1 MSTGADTVE
10 DILARAELQASD
22 GNRSEHRS
30 WRRVDLANVLS
41 GDYTPPKPTV
51 GARSDG
57 VGLFYPGRVHSVAS
71 ESEAGKTWLALQ
83 AAKGELAAG
92 NAVVYIDFEDDE
104 AGVVGRLIA
113 LGADPEHIRA
123 RFAYIRPE
131 ERLDALGNLEDLV
144 ELLGELKPTLV
155 VLDGVT
161 EAMALHNLELKDNTD
176 VAKFGN
182 LLPGWIAARGPAV
195 VALDHV
201 VKDTT
206 NQGRYAIGGAH
217 KLNGLNGAAYIL
229 KNRTPFTIG
238 GTGRSSIYVAKDRP
252 GQVRQHAVTSG
263 KQQWFG
269 DLVMTS
275 LSETS
280 VDLAVV
286 APTQGGDEFRPT
298 EYMGRIAAVLE
309 ADGPLSQR
317 AILDRTKGNRGYRV
331 TALKR
336 LIEDGYVSEAPHK
349 LLKPYPSEE

>member
-1 MSTGADTVE
+1 M
-10 DILARAELQASD
+10 
-22 GNRSEHRS
+22 
-30 WRRVDLANVLS
+30 
-41 GDYTPPKPTV
+41 
-51 GARSDG
+51 
-57 VGLFYPGRVHSVAS
+57 
-71 ESEAGKTWLALQ
+71 
-83 AAKGELAAG
+83 
-92 NAVVYIDFEDDE
+92 
-104 AGVVGRLIA
+104 
-113 LGADPEHIRA
+113 
-123 RFAYIRPE
+123 
-131 ERLDALGNLEDLV
+131 
-144 ELLGELKPTLV
+144 LGELKPTLV

-238 GTGRSSIYVAKDRP
+238 CTGRSSIYVAKDRP

-280 VDLAVV
+280 VDLAIV